1 MGDRSQK
8 QPKHDASSNG
18 EEQIEGFQGSSS
30 NGYEELAR
38 KTQDLISRRDD
49 LEDTLRLNS
58 KARKQ
63 QKRWEKE
70 CRKHLKLL
78 DKHLARTDAGHHTI
92 PSKAVRVDAKSLQ
105 ALLSVAQTY
114 LRDLQRIQE
123 SLAAEHGLGS
133 VSGPASAAAPRFDS
147 DKGRGSSQPSLSA
160 GETVQGKWRSLSRRS
175 SARAPGTSTAVR
187 IPVPA
192 PRTPDSGL
200 DRRHTYIA
208 PGPAT
213 PQFFTSYAPCLST
226 PDNKEF
232 EGVKDND
239 TRPTSPGKKRRK
251 RSYAEWLGKST
262 TPIPP
267 PTLPTSRAQKMISTT
282 PIPPPILPSLA
293 PKRSRRD
300 PGTPTHDP

>member
-58 KARKQ
+58 KARKK

-133 VSGPASAAAPRFDS
+133 VSGPASAAAPVLTRTKEGVLRSHHSPPEKLSKANGGVFLADPPQEHQERRRPSASPSRHQELLTRDS
-147 DKGRGSSQPSLSA
+147 TGGTHTLHQGLRHHSSSPAMLHVFPRLTTKNLKGSRTMIPGQRVQA
-160 GETVQGKWRSLSRRS
+160 RNGENGLM
-175 SARAPGTSTAVR
+175 P
-187 IPVPA
+187 
-192 PRTPDSGL
+192 SGL
-200 DRRHTYIA
+200 GNPRPPFHL
-208 PGPAT
+208 
-213 PQFFTSYAPCLST
+213 QPC
-226 PDNKEF
+226 P
-232 EGVKDND
+232 
-239 TRPTSPGKKRRK
+239 R
-251 RSYAEWLGKST
+251 
-262 TPIPP
+262 
-267 PTLPTSRAQKMISTT
+267 
-282 PIPPPILPSLA
+282 LA
-293 PKRSRRD
+293 PKR
-300 PGTPTHDP
+300 